1 MRQTW
6 SGYHKGIYE
15 DAASKSLTTIPLS
28 LSLAETQGDPFDQY
42 YTFLL
47 QPIKCLKI
55 NKYNLMFK
63 WFSWKFFSGYI
74 YFQEK
79 LLKLNMN

>member
-1 MRQTW
+1 MRHRL

-15 DAASKSLTTIPLS
+15 DAASKSLPTTPLAP
-28 LSLAETQGDPFDQY
+28 SLAQSQGDPFDQCY
-42 YTFLL
+42 AFLL

-63 WFSWKFFSGYI
+63 
-74 YFQEK
+74 
-79 LLKLNMN
+79 

>member
-6 SGYHKGIYE
+6 LGYRKGIYE
-15 DAASKSLTTIPLS
+15 DAASKSLPTIPLS